1 MLTAEGAGKHG
12 DLDSPLLIALL
23 ITLLEVLSHLLLG
36 VLEPLVCLLRIRCI
50 LLDIAKTL
58 IAWAYHVLA
67 GLGSAIAIRLLLII
81 AMFGLQKIQLFQ
93 LRIQVL
99 NKEIDLIHYQR
110 CLL

>member
-1 MLTAEGAGKHG
+1 M
-12 DLDSPLLIALL
+12 IALL
-23 ITLLEVLSHLLLG
+23 KVLSHLLLG
-36 VLEPLVCLLRIRCI
+36 VLEPLVILLRIRST
-50 LLDIAKTL
+50 LLDVAKTL

-67 GLGSAIAIRLLLII
+67 GLGSAITIRLLLII
-81 AMFGLQKIQLFQ
+81 AMFDLQKIQLFE